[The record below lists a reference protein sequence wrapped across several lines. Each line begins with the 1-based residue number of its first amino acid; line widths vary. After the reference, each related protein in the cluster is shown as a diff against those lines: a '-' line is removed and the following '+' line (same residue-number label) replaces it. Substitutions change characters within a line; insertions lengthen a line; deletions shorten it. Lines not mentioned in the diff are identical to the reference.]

1 MTFKDCY
8 RLTLHTIKE
17 NSYRSVLTVII
28 SMFLSFLIMGMMCIA
43 ISFSK
48 NGNDVIG
55 EAYFCENSI
64 VTIDYSNIKVTTPDQ
79 QELLTEKHYETL
91 LKIVEK
97 HKDVASY
104 ITYDTNFKPRI
115 TFTDP
120 NYPVDLGIK
129 IVEGRQIQKS
139 ANRNEVIFNASY
151 IGGYGYE
158 VGGTYT
164 LSDIVYKQTNRGY
177 VTESIEY
184 EFTIVGTYEY
194 VDEENREIIRNSEK
208 RYMGY
213 QPMIGDIGIMFN
225 LNKEDLYIQYFTI
238 AKYNQTKDKNPIR
251 SLQLIKQMLDEINKE
266 LPPGVYMK
274 ANAFGMA
281 FPVYVD
287 AAKSMA
293 YDVYAQ
299 NNILRIAII
308 LVAVIFSVV
317 LLLMSV
323 GSLANSVMISIDTS
337 KKFIGLLKALGMRG
351 KSLKMIVVLE
361 SITLITAGVLIGY
374 LLLVALYNPLSS
386 VISAVVSSSYGTY
399 IEMVGFTPVMYM
411 PFYVFA
417 GTLVLFLIFTFL
429 FSRGSLNKIAKMEPI
444 MVINEVS

>member
-1 MTFKDCY
+1 MSNWKDFEFNKPY
-8 RLTLHTIKE
+8 SGDLVKE
-17 NSYRSVLTVII
+17 I
-28 SMFLSFLIMGMMCIA
+28 
-43 ISFSK
+43 
-48 NGNDVIG
+48 NGV
-55 EAYFCENSI
+55 
-64 VTIDYSNIKVTTPDQ
+64 PLPQ
-79 QELLTEKHYETL
+79 Q
-91 LKIVEK
+91 
-97 HKDVASY
+97 
-104 ITYDTNFKPRI
+104 
-115 TFTDP
+115 
-120 NYPVDLGIK
+120 
-129 IVEGRQIQKS
+129 
-139 ANRNEVIFNASY
+139 Y
-151 IGGYGYE
+151 IGFMKDHN
-158 VGGTYT
+158 GG
-164 LSDIVYKQTNRGY
+164 
-177 VTESIEY
+177 E
-184 EFTIVGTYEY
+184 
-194 VDEENREIIRNSEK
+194 
-208 RYMGY
+208 
-213 QPMIGDIGIMFN
+213 GDIGETWLVLFP
-225 LNKEDLYIQYFTI
+225 LEE
-238 AKYNQTKDKNPIR
+238 
-251 SLQLIKQMLDEINKE
+251 LDEINKE

-274 ANAFGMA
+274 ANALGMA

-351 KSLKMIVVLE
+351 KLLKMIVVLE